1 MPCNE
6 LVVLQVDVV
15 TSAAG
20 IAFVC
25 LLVEFD
31 QIASGRGSAVNKFSV
46 DLRNKVVP
54 LCSQINHDLVE
65 DVLAA
70 LLASLTNVGQMD
82 KTSSP
87 VVNEFLGNAL
97 SKILSLAFFK
107 ELLAAQG
114 FPISVSKIIANEHLD
129 VVLAPHVVNLL
140 NLIGVDSG
148 GGSSWLSDGSDS
160 VSSNS
165 A

>member
-1 MPCNE
+1 
-6 LVVLQVDVV
+6 
-15 TSAAG
+15 
-20 IAFVC
+20 
-25 LLVEFD
+25 
-31 QIASGRGSAVNKFSV
+31 
-46 DLRNKVVP
+46 
-54 LCSQINHDLVE
+54 LVE